1 MILKY
6 PCKILNNRV
15 KWVINV
21 SHPISFL
28 STFLSTLHLTS
39 CTFPTPPRSKLKLK
53 WLIILISYHP
63 YSNSK
68 TISNHLISYHPH
80 PIWKTI
86 FRLSYHHFL
95 KNPFKPMFYDFPR
108 LLGADGT
115 PLPSPL
121 SLSLSLSLSQFS
133 VFLLPFFCGGGVS
146 RCWSWETRCQ
156 FLPLWFFTI
165 KKEV

>member
-6 PCKILNNRV
+6 PRKILNNRV

-108 LLGADGT
+108 LLSADGT
-115 PLPSPL
+115 PLPSP
-121 SLSLSLSLSQFS
+121 LSLSLSLSQFS

>member
-6 PCKILNNRV
+6 PRKILNNRV

-95 KNPFKPMFYDFPR
+95 KKPFKPMFYDFPR
-108 LLGADGT
+108 LLSADGT
-115 PLPSPL
+115 PLPS
-121 SLSLSLSLSQFS
+121 SLSLSLSLSIFCIS
-133 VFLLPFFCGGGVS
+133 YAFFLWWWGKQVLIMGDS
-146 RCWSWETRCQ
+146 MSI
-156 FLPLWFFTI
+156 FTLMI
-165 KKEV
+165 FYH

>member
-6 PCKILNNRV
+6 PRKILNNRV

-28 STFLSTLHLTS
+28 STFPSTLHRTS

-121 SLSLSLSLSQFS
+121 SLSLSLSLSIFCIS
-133 VFLLPFFCGGGVS
+133 SAFFLWWWGKHVLIMGDS
-146 RCWSWETRCQ
+146 MSI
-156 FLPLWFFTI
+156 FTLMI
-165 KKEV
+165 FYH